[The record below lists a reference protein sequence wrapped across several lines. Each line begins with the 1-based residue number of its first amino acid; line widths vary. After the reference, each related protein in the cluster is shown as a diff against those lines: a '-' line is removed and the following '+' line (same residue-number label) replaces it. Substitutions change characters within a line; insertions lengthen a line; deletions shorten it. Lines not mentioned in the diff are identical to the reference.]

1 MRWPPHFVHHFRKLT
16 GVLLYV
22 AMSASPLV
30 ILTAVGGHSVN
41 ALTGPADQ
49 LRHDR
54 QWQNHIAAGW
64 PVTVSS
70 TAPQKQLPLYVCSL
84 LMWALQR
91 FDARGYGHRSG
102 NATPRARTRNFAGD
116 RPDRVSPPQET
127 LSPGDTRCLTL
138 AGRRPRRGHCHSL
151 YGTLVSARRVSSW
164 QGGMLP
170 RM

>member
-54 QWQNHIAAGW
+54 QWQNPIAAGW

-70 TAPQKQLPLYVCSL
+70 TAPQKQLPLYVFSL
-84 LMWALQR
+84 LMWPLPEV
-91 FDARGYGHRSG
+91 DARGYGHRSG
-102 NATPRARTRNFAGD
+102 DAMSREHGAEHGRRSTGSRCLRR
-116 RPDRVSPPQET
+116 
-127 LSPGDTRCLTL
+127 GDTVTRVTL
-138 AGRRPRRGHCHSL
+138 DVSRSRRATAVRYFHS
-151 YGTLVSARRVSSW
+151 S
-164 QGGMLP
+164 
-170 RM
+170 